1 MGLSNQRKPLSDFL
15 EPSEESKF
23 IQEDKQQALVS
34 NDSVDLSC
42 KNKIEKEDSRNSN
55 HNTSIFSFSNKL
67 SFAMNSQKVNSE
79 GVE

>member
-1 MGLSNQRKPLSDFL
+1 M
-15 EPSEESKF
+15 PSEESKF
-23 IQEDKQQALVS
+23 IQENKQQPLIS

-42 KNKIEKEDSRNSN
+42 RNKIEKEDSRNCN

-67 SFAMNSQKVNSE
+67 SLAMNSQKNNSE